1 MTVKEVHEWCRAN
14 RIDARGFVRGG
25 EFFLRHGE
33 DGSATQPASEIL
45 HWQLTIDGQNYPT
58 STSDLGRLMTGKI
71 GLEDFVKAMSR
82 TQRRGEE

>member
-1 MTVKEVHEWCRAN
+1 MTVKEVHEWCRKN

-25 EFFLRHGE
+25 EFFIRHGE
-33 DGSATQPASEIL
+33 DGSSTAPSGEIL

-71 GLEDFVKAMSR
+71 GLEDFVKAMAPRPGRSA
-82 TQRRGEE
+82 E

>member
-1 MTVKEVHEWCRAN
+1 MTIKEVQDWCRAN
-14 RIDARGFVRGG
+14 KVDAHGFVRGG

-33 DGSATQPASEIL
+33 NGSPAQPSGEIL
-45 HWQLTIDGQNYPT
+45 HWQLTINGQNYPT

-82 TQRRGEE
+82 RPGRSAE

>member
-1 MTVKEVHEWCRAN
+1 MTVIEVHEWCRAN

-33 DGSATQPASEIL
+33 DGSSTAPSGEIL
-45 HWQLTIDGQNYPT
+45 HWQLTIDGENYPT

-71 GLEDFVKAMSR
+71 GLEDFVKAMTPRPGRSA
-82 TQRRGEE
+82 E

>member
-33 DGSATQPASEIL
+33 DGSATHPAGEIL

-71 GLEDFVKAMSR
+71 GLEDFVKAMTR
-82 TQRRGEE
+82 TGRRSGE